1 MMFMNKLL
9 TYLGFCPDKE
19 SAQRFRE
26 RNNTISLKQGV
37 VGVGF
42 SLILILL
49 VGASNIYAS
58 ARENIVM
65 FLVSLTSIVLGC
77 LVWRKFEPPRKLV
90 ELAQVDL
97 SAPLRGRELL
107 LNNKGILK
115 LAYRWGVWKTFFL
128 FWLFYVAIFGGSLYT
143 LSIWGIPFSTRH
155 IVSYTFTSSTIVTIM
170 TYRQITRALRAR
182 S

>member
-1 MMFMNKLL
+1 MTFLNKLL
-9 TYLGFCPDKE
+9 TYLGFCPSKE
-19 SAQRFRE
+19 SAQGFRV
-26 RNNTISLKQGV
+26 RNNTITLEQSV

-42 SLILILL
+42 ILIFILL
-49 VGASNIYAS
+49 VNASNIYAS
-58 ARENIVM
+58 ARENILW
-65 FLVSLTSIVLGC
+65 FFWGLASIVLGC
-77 LVWRKFEPPRKLV
+77 LVWRKFEPPRRLV

-107 LNNKGILK
+107 LNNKGLLK

-128 FWLFYVAIFGGSLYT
+128 FWLLYVSIVGGSLYT
-143 LSIWGIPFSTRH
+143 LSIWGIPFSTRSM
-155 IVSYTFTSSTIVTIM
+155 VLNTFPSSTIVTIM

>member
-1 MMFMNKLL
+1 MTFMNKIL
-9 TYLGFCPDKE
+9 TYLGFCPSKE
-19 SAQRFRE
+19 SAQRFRIG
-26 RNNTISLKQGV
+26 NNTVTLIQGV

-42 SLILILL
+42 ILILILL
-49 VGASNIYAS
+49 VGANNIYVG
-58 ARENIVM
+58 ARENILM
-65 FLVSLTSIVLGC
+65 FLGGLASIVLGC
-77 LVWRKFEPPRKLV
+77 LVWKKFEPPRKLV
-90 ELAQVDL
+90 ELVQVDL

-107 LNNKGILK
+107 LTNKGVLK

-128 FWLFYVAIFGGSLYT
+128 FWLFYVAIVGGSLYT

-155 IVSYTFTSSTIVTIM
+155 IVSDTFTFSIIVTIM